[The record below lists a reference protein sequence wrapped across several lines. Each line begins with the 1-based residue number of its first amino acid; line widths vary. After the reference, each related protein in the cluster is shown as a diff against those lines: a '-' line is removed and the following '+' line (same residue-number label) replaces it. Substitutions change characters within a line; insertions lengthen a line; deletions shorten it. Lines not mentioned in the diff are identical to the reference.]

1 MAQLDEDSD
10 EEIKIEKSS
19 SDIDPHKVSLNRES
33 EYSESD
39 LESKVSND
47 EVKPSKNGTQT
58 NDDIDLNSNIN
69 AWRNINFGEKFE
81 NNNQNEF
88 VENTIHTSK
97 YTLINFLPK
106 NLFLQFTKMA
116 NVYFL
121 VMTIF
126 QVIPAISITSGQ
138 PTILVPL

>member
-58 NDDIDLNSNIN
+58 IVELIDWILYYYC
-69 AWRNINFGEKFE
+69 K
-81 NNNQNEF
+81 
-88 VENTIHTSK
+88 
-97 YTLINFLPK
+97 
-106 NLFLQFTKMA
+106 LFF
-116 NVYFL
+116 
-121 VMTIF
+121 
-126 QVIPAISITSGQ
+126 
-138 PTILVPL
+138 